1 MAQNYGGPMNLED
14 EFCDILKKARF
25 GQGQGLAALAELTQI
40 EPSDLESLEKG
51 QRLPTKAE
59 IQHICQALHLR
70 LHSLV
75 AITPDRC
82 VEFLPH
88 LHLPAFFCKNR
99 RDRGPSRP
107 TPKN

>member
-1 MAQNYGGPMNLED
+1 MNLED

-25 GQGQGLAALAELTQI
+25 GQGHGLAALAELTHI

-51 QRLPTKAE
+51 QRLPTKGE

-75 AITPDRC
+75 AITLDGWVPQPQPGWTTEDDLL
-82 VEFLPH
+82 ETIQGEILAGMKSKDIF
-88 LHLPAFFCKNR
+88 
-99 RDRGPSRP
+99 
-107 TPKN
+107 